1 MRYFLPVVLLTS
13 LPVLHGCSPTLNW
26 RDVRTDQT
34 PLTALF
40 PCKPDQVVRTVSLGA
55 KDVAMTML
63 GCDAGDA
70 TFTVTYADMKDGVNP
85 GAALGQWKAAT
96 LGNMRVGS
104 ASELPFPI
112 KGASV
117 SPQPVRVEV
126 HGVRPD
132 GTAVAMHAVWF
143 ASGTQVFQAA
153 VHADSVS
160 PAVAESFFAGLRL
173 Q

>member
-1 MRYFLPVVLLTS
+1 MRYFLPVILMTS
-13 LPVLHGCSPTLNW
+13 FTVLHGCSPTLNW

-55 KDVAMTML
+55 KAVAMTML
-63 GCDAGDA
+63 GCDAGGA
-70 TFTVTYADMKDGVNP
+70 TFTLAHADMKDAANP
-85 GAALGQWKAAT
+85 GAALEQWKLAT

-104 ASELPFPI
+104 AREIPFLI

-117 SPQPVRVEV
+117 SPQPVRVEAR
-126 HGVRPD
+126 GVRPD
-132 GTAVAMHAVWF
+132 GTAVAVQAVWF
-143 ASGTQVFQAA
+143 ASGSQVFQAA

>member
-1 MRYFLPVVLLTS
+1 
-13 LPVLHGCSPTLNW
+13 
-26 RDVRTDQT
+26 
-34 PLTALF
+34 
-40 PCKPDQVVRTVSLGA
+40 
-55 KDVAMTML
+55 MTML
-63 GCDAGDA
+63 GCDAGGA
-70 TFTVTYADMKDGVNP
+70 TFTLAHADMKDAANP
-85 GAALGQWKAAT
+85 GVALEQWKSAT

-104 ASELPFPI
+104 ASELPFLI

-117 SPQPVRVEV
+117 LPQPVRVEA

-132 GTAVAMHAVWF
+132 GTAVAVHAVWF
-143 ASGTQVFQAA
+143 ASGSQVFQAA

>member
-1 MRYFLPVVLLTS
+1 MRYYLLAALSASFLVLQ
-13 LPVLHGCSPTLNW
+13 GCSPTLNW

-34 PLTALF
+34 PLIALF

-70 TFTVTYADMKDGVNP
+70 TFSLAHADMRDAANP
-85 GAALGQWKAAT
+85 GAALDQWKRTT

-126 HGVRPD
+126 RGVRPD